1 MVDILKRNLH
11 EFVQVHPNV
20 SFRYEFS
27 KTRNR
32 YIVSY
37 KFEDTISD
45 EDPLWDDIFELESS
59 FDQYDDAPLFSEGNR
74 LFTLSNSAE
83 IVLFEP
89 SYSEEKVELDDNE
102 VYIVEL
108 SQSNSIYNGEIT
120 EDFLGENPTYSYAA

>member
-1 MVDILKRNLH
+1 MVDRLKRNLH

-37 KFEDTISD
+37 KFADSISD

-59 FDQYDDAPLFSEGNR
+59 FDQFDDAPLFSEGNR

-83 IVLFEP
+83 NVLFEP
-89 SYSEEKVELDDNE
+89 TYSE
-102 VYIVEL
+102 
-108 SQSNSIYNGEIT
+108 
-120 EDFLGENPTYSYAA
+120 